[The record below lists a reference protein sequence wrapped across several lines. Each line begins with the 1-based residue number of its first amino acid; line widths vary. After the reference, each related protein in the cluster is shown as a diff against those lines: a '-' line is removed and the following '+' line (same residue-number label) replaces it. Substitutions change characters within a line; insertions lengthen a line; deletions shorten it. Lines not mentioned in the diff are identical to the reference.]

1 MAVIATNTAANTSLV
16 YLNRNAAEQG
26 DSLAKIS
33 SGSRIV
39 KASDDAAGLAVG
51 TGLKADAAVLKQAAI
66 NAQQSVAILSIADG
80 GLSQIGDILERAKVL
95 AAQSA
100 SGTVTNTERGY
111 INTEY
116 QALINEVNAI
126 ETAVT
131 FNGDALL
138 DGAFNFNVLVGANA
152 ADVIAINLTT
162 VNVDS
167 TNIGTGAGGAGGD
180 DLVNALVTTNA
191 NAILAL
197 GIVESASGDIVS
209 MRATVGALQSRFGF
223 RNEVIAVSVDNT
235 EDAVSSIM
243 DVDIA
248 AEQTNLTNKRV
259 LTEAA
264 IVGLSQANE
273 LTQSLLTLLR

>member
-51 TGLKADAAVLKQAAI
+51 TGLKADAAVLKQAAV
-66 NAQQSVAILSIADG
+66 NSQQSIAILAIADG
-80 GLSQIGDILERAKVL
+80 GLAQISDILERQKVL

-100 SGTVTNTERGY
+100 SGTVTDTERAY
-111 INTEY
+111 IDTEF
-116 QALINEVNAI
+116 QALEAEVNAI
-126 ETAVT
+126 EGAVT
-131 FNGDALL
+131 FNGDPLL
-138 DGAFNFNVLVGANA
+138 DAGFNFNVLVGTAA
-152 ADVIAINLTT
+152 ADIIALDLSS

-167 TNIGTGAGGAGGD
+167 TGIGYNA
-180 DLVNALVTTNA
+180 ALVTTNA
-191 NAILAL
+191 NAILAIGL
-197 GIVESASGDIVS
+197 VETAIGNIVAD
-209 MRATVGALQSRFGF
+209 RATVGALQSRFGF
-223 RNEVIAVSVDNT
+223 RNDVVSVAVDNT
-235 EDAVSSIM
+235 EDAVSSIL

-264 IVGLSQANE
+264 IAGLSQANQ
-273 LTQSLLTLLR
+273 LTQSLLSLLR

>member
-1 MAVIATNTAANTSLV
+1 MAVIATNTAANTALV

-66 NAQQSVAILSIADG
+66 NSQQSIAILSIADG
-80 GLSQIGDILERAKVL
+80 GLAQISDILERQKVL

-100 SGTVTNTERGY
+100 SGTVSDTERAY
-111 INTEY
+111 IQTEFT
-116 QALINEVNAI
+116 ALTAEVNAI

-138 DGAFNFNVLVGANA
+138 DGGFNFNVLVGTVGT
-152 ADVIAINLTT
+152 DIIALDLSG

-167 TNIGTGAGGAGGD
+167 TTIGY
-180 DLVNALVTTNA
+180 NAAAVGTNA
-191 NAILAL
+191 NAVTAIGLVETAI
-197 GIVESASGDIVS
+197 GNIVAD
-209 MRATVGALQSRFGF
+209 RATVGALQSRFGF
-223 RNEVIAVSVDNT
+223 RNEVVSVAVDNT
-235 EDAVSSIM
+235 EDAVSSIL

-264 IVGLSQANE
+264 IAGLAQANQ
-273 LTQSLLTLLR
+273 LTQSLLSLLR